1 MECYKNIV
9 LESVENGYI
18 LRCTKEKKEGNGTYD
33 IPMYKPME
41 FVYQENQVDDAVK
54 KMKEL
59 RAYNKKEKKEYESEE
74 D

>member
-18 LRCTKEKKEGNGTYD
+18 LRCTKEKKEGKGTYD
-33 IPMYKPME
+33 MPMYKSME